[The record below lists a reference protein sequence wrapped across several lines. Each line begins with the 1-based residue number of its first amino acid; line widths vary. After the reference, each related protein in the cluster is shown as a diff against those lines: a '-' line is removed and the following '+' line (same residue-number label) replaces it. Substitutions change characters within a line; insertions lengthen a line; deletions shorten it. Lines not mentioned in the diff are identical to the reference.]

1 MLQKIEKILT
11 TIFKCIEFCDRQG
24 IPLRS
29 HRDDDKTFDDNTNM
43 GNLKE
48 LLKLCCDLGNDELK
62 EHLQS
67 RKRNIHLKQHRMN
80 FWVLLNYIC
89 SVKSSKE

>member
-11 TIFKCIEFCDRQG
+11 TIFKCIEFCD
-24 IPLRS
+24 RS

-48 LLKLCCDLGNDELK
+48 LLKLCCDLGNDELE

-67 RKRNIHLKQHRMN
+67 
-80 FWVLLNYIC
+80 
-89 SVKSSKE
+89 

>member
-24 IPLRS
+24 IPVRS

-67 RKRNIHLKQHRMN
+67 
-80 FWVLLNYIC
+80 
-89 SVKSSKE
+89 